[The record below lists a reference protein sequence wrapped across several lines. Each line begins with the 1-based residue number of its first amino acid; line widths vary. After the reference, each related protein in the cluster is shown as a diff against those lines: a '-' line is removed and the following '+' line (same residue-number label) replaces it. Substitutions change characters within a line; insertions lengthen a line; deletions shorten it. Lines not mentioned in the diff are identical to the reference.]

1 MKYHRLVDLNNK
13 CLFHVVLEI
22 GKSKTKVMPD
32 SVSGEDLLPVFRFPS
47 SPYVLTWP
55 FRGECRW

>member
-32 SVSGEDLLPVFRFPS
+32 SVSGEDLLPGFQVSIFSLCPHMAFP
-47 SPYVLTWP
+47 W
-55 FRGECRW
+55 